1 MNNISKDSFSII
13 LQNLKCTEI
22 DNLKITNKQIYQ
34 DCKDLSMI
42 YKNNKIQ
49 EIWGKEIFKIIYD
62 STNLHNQEI
71 YESFLNNNKLETI
84 TNVLEMFYHDFIFND
99 SQLLTSRKFI
109 EIYSLYFTQSCLNHR
124 NKDILYEHRKKCILK
139 MFKKDEIVVEN
150 QKIKLLFG
158 VSSYINRFHGFLGR
172 RLTYGEFILEMQV
185 FRDHINI
192 HPL

>member
-22 DNLKITNKQIYQ
+22 DNLKTINKQIHQ

-62 STNLHNQEI
+62 ATNLHKQEI
-71 YESFLNNNKLETI
+71 YESFLNYNKLETI
-84 TNVLEMFYHDFIFND
+84 KNVLEMFYHDFIFND
-99 SQLLTSRKFI
+99 SKLTTRKFI
-109 EIYSLYFTQSCLNHR
+109 EIYSLYFTQAVKNHQ
-124 NKDILYEHRKKCILK
+124 NKDILYEHRKECLLK
-139 MFKKDEIVVEN
+139 MFKKDEIVAEN

-172 RLTYGEFILEMQV
+172 RIVYGEFILEMQEA
-185 FRDHINI
+185 
-192 HPL
+192 